1 MFLKG
6 VYTLIMKAELS
17 KIEDIAK
24 CSVCVGFN
32 IRKASRAIS
41 QYYESVLKPSGIRG
55 TQFSLLANIRSAGKP
70 TINELAEALVMDR
83 TTLTRNLQALEKQ
96 GLVKIGE
103 GTDRRTRNVSLT
115 GKGIKHLTE
124 AIPYWEKAQE
134 HMIKHLGA
142 EQWDDL
148 RMILGKLVQSAKTG

>member
-1 MFLKG
+1 
-6 VYTLIMKAELS
+6 MKAELS

-55 TQFSLLANIRSAGKP
+55 TQFTLLATIRSAGKP

-96 GLVKIGE
+96 GLVKIGQ
-103 GTDRRTRNVSLT
+103 GIDRRTRNVSLT
-115 GKGIKHLTE
+115 RKGTDRLLA

-134 HMIKHLGA
+134 NMIEHLGA
-142 EQWDDL
+142 ERWDEL
-148 RMILGKLVQSAKTG
+148 RTILGNLVQSVKAK

>member
-1 MFLKG
+1 
-6 VYTLIMKAELS
+6 MKKESS

-41 QYYESVLKPSGIRG
+41 QYYESMLKPSGIRG
-55 TQFSLLANIRSAGKP
+55 TQFTLLANIKHAGKP
-70 TINELAEALVMDR
+70 TINELAEVMAMDR

-103 GTDRRTRNVSLT
+103 GTDRRTRKVSLT
-115 GKGIKHLTE
+115 SKGTDQLTE
-124 AIPYWEKAQE
+124 AIPYWQKAQE
-134 HMIKHLGA
+134 TMIKHLG
-142 EQWDDL
+142 EDRWEDL
-148 RMILGKLVQSAKTG
+148 RIILEQLVQAVKPK

>member
-17 KIEDIAK
+17 KREVLSK

-70 TINELAEALVMDR
+70 TINELGGEANILQLYPNVICAKLNIELP
-83 TTLTRNLQALEKQ
+83 LT
-96 GLVKIGE
+96 V
-103 GTDRRTRNVSLT
+103 
-115 GKGIKHLTE
+115 H
-124 AIPYWEKAQE
+124 
-134 HMIKHLGA
+134 
-142 EQWDDL
+142 
-148 RMILGKLVQSAKTG
+148 